1 MTTYQ
6 DPEQNQRAARA
17 DHSPPLPALS
27 PLASMLEARSVAL
40 VGASPRRGTFG
51 QRMVEEVAKS
61 PARPDIHLINP
72 RYQEIGGRRCYP
84 SLADL
89 PGPVDLALLAVPD
102 AGLEQQLALAARRG
116 DRSAVIFGNAHEDR
130 ADGRPPLRDRLAAI
144 ARSAGMQLC
153 GAGCM
158 GFVNVARGLRAIG
171 YTEPDPPPAGPVA
184 LLTHSGSVF
193 STMLRARRGIGY
205 TLAVSSGQELVT
217 AAPSYLDYAVGLPE
231 TKVLGLVLEAIR
243 EPAKLRQV
251 LARAAERDIPVIL
264 LTAGRSASGR
274 MMVAAHSGA
283 LAAGDGGWEALARAY
298 GIHRVSD
305 LAEFADSL
313 ELFAIGRRAPAV
325 SPMPGLAAAT
335 AGQASAASRAS
346 CAGIATVHDS
356 GLERA
361 HAADLADE
369 IGVPFAPIA
378 ETTRARLADI
388 LDPGL
393 TPANPLDVWGTGN
406 NTRGMFASSLI
417 TLAEDPSVAAVA
429 LAVDLV
435 RELDGDL
442 SYPQAVLDAAGRTS
456 KPLVV
461 LGNLAGAVDPDFAA
475 ELRRNGIPVLE
486 GLRPGLIALR
496 HLLAHASR
504 SPVPDPALPDPGAR
518 RSRRDR
524 ATALLAAGVTGGV
537 PLLELLGEYG
547 IARASA
553 RQAGDEAAALAAA
566 QSIGYPVVLKTAA
579 PAITHKSDARG
590 VVLGI
595 RGPAELSAAYADLSA
610 RLGPEVLVC
619 ESVPAGT
626 ELALGIA
633 RDPDLGPLIVV
644 GAGGVLV
651 ETLADRAVALPPV
664 DEATARQMIAELR
677 IARLLAGV
685 RGAPPADLAAVVRSI
700 TGLSELAVDLGGE
713 LEALDVNP
721 LICGPS
727 GATAVDVL
735 AVMRTQRDPGRRT
748 THL

>member
-1 MTTYQ
+1 MT
-6 DPEQNQRAARA
+6 
-17 DHSPPLPALS
+17 ALS
-27 PLASMLEARSVAL
+27 PLAPMLEARSIAL
-40 VGASPRRGTFG
+40 VGASPRPGTFG
-51 QRMVEEVAKS
+51 QRMVDEVAKS
-61 PARPDIHLINP
+61 PARPDIYLVNP
-72 RYQEIGGRRCYP
+72 RYQEIGGRRCHP

-89 PGPVDLALLAVPD
+89 PGPVDLVLLAVPD
-102 AGLEQQLALAARRG
+102 AALEQQLTLAAGRG
-116 DRSAVIFGNAHEDR
+116 DRSAVIFGNAHEDP
-130 ADGRPPLRDRLAAI
+130 DPPDSRPDRVPGVPMLRGRLAAI
-144 ARSAGMQLC
+144 ARLADMQMC

-171 YTEPDPPPAGPVA
+171 YTEPDPLPAGPVA
-184 LLTHSGSVF
+184 LITHSGSVF
-193 STMLRARRGIGY
+193 STMLRAHRGIGY
-205 TLAVSSGQELVT
+205 SLAVSSGQELVT
-217 AAPSYLDYAVGLPE
+217 AAPSYLDYALGLPE
-231 TKVLGLVLEAIR
+231 TKVLALVLEAIR
-243 EPAKLRQV
+243 EPTLLRRV

-298 GIHRVSD
+298 GVHRVSD
-305 LAEFADSL
+305 LAELADSL
-313 ELFAIGRRAPAV
+313 ELFAIGRRAPRPAGW
-325 SPMPGLAAAT
+325 PGPT
-335 AGQASAASRAS
+335 RP
-346 CAGIATVHDS
+346 AGIATVHDS

-361 HAADLADE
+361 HAADLAEE

-378 ETTRARLADI
+378 EATRSRLAEI

-393 TPANPLDVWGTGN
+393 TPANPLDVWGTGA
-406 NTRGMFASSLI
+406 NTRAVFASSLI

-442 SYPQAVLDAAGRTS
+442 SYPQAVLDAAGQTS
-456 KPLVV
+456 KPLAV
-461 LGNLAGAVDPDFAA
+461 LGNLAGAVDPEFAA
-475 ELRRNGIPVLE
+475 DLRRHGIPVLE
-486 GLRPGLIALR
+486 GLRPGLVALR
-496 HLLAHASR
+496 HLLAQASR
-504 SPVPDPALPDPGAR
+504 SPAGPGPAATSGPDAEPAASDPDAVAGSGTG

-524 ATALLAAGVTGGV
+524 GLALLGTGVTSGA

-547 IARASA
+547 IAVAAARHASDA
-553 RQAGDEAAALAAA
+553 AGALAAA

-579 PAITHKSDARG
+579 QAVMHKSDARG
-590 VVLGI
+590 VFLDI
-595 RGPAELSAAYADLSA
+595 RRPAELAAAYTDLSF

-619 ESVPAGT
+619 ASVPPGT

-664 DEATARQMIAELR
+664 DEETARQMIAKLR
-677 IARLLAGV
+677 IARLLAGA
-685 RGAPPADLAAVVRSI
+685 RGAPPADLGAVVRSV
-700 TGLSELAVDLGGE
+700 TGLSELALDLSSE
-713 LEALDVNP
+713 LDALDVNP

-735 AVMRTQRDPGRRT
+735 AVTRPRPPR
-748 THL
+748 

>member
-1 MTTYQ
+1 
-6 DPEQNQRAARA
+6 
-17 DHSPPLPALS
+17 
-27 PLASMLEARSVAL
+27 MLEARSIAL
-40 VGASPRRGTFG
+40 VGASPRPGTFG
-51 QRMVEEVAKS
+51 QRMVDEVARS
-61 PARPDIHLINP
+61 PARPDMYLVNP
-72 RYQEIGGRRCYP
+72 RYREICGRPCYP

-89 PGPVDLALLAVPD
+89 PAPVDLVLLAVPD
-102 AGLEQQLALAARRG
+102 AALEHQLTLAAARG
-116 DRSAVIFGNAHEDR
+116 DHSAVIFGNAHSDQPDSRPDR
-130 ADGRPPLRDRLAAI
+130 APAATLLRERLAAI

-171 YTEPDPPPAGPVA
+171 YSEPDPLPAGPVA
-184 LLTHSGSVF
+184 LVTHSGSVF
-193 STMLRARRGIGY
+193 SAMLRARRGIGY

-217 AAPSYLDYAVGLPE
+217 AAPSYLDYALGLPE
-231 TKVLGLVLEAIR
+231 TKVLALVLEAIR
-243 EPAKLRQV
+243 EPARLRQV

-264 LTAGRSASGR
+264 LTAGRSAGGR

-305 LAEFADSL
+305 LAELADSL
-313 ELFAIGRRAPAV
+313 ELFAIGRRA
-325 SPMPGLAAAT
+325 GR
-335 AGQASAASRAS
+335 AGQGRP
-346 CAGIATVHDS
+346 AGIATVHDS

-361 HAADLADE
+361 HAADLAEE

-378 ETTRARLADI
+378 ETTRSRLAEI

-393 TPANPLDVWGTGN
+393 IPANPLDVWGTGAD
-406 NTRGMFASSLI
+406 TRALFASSLI

-461 LGNLAGAVDPDFAA
+461 LGNLASAVDPELAA
-475 ELRRNGIPVLE
+475 ELRQAGIPVLE
-486 GLRPGLIALR
+486 GLRTGLIALR

-504 SPVPDPALPDPGAR
+504 SPAVSSATPAPGQAAPAARADAAAPRAR
-518 RSRRDR
+518 RSRRRDR
-524 ATALLAAGVTGGV
+524 GIALLHDGGTSGA
-537 PLLELLGEYG
+537 PLLKLLSEYG
-547 IARASA
+547 IATAA
-553 RQAGDEAAALAAA
+553 TRQANDMQAALAAA
-566 QSIGYPVVLKTAA
+566 RSIGYPVALKTAE
-579 PAITHKSDARG
+579 PAIPHKSDVRG
-590 VVLGI
+590 VLLGI
-595 RGPAELSAAYADLSA
+595 RSPAELAAAYADLSA
-610 RLGPEVLVC
+610 RLGPAALVG

-626 ELALGIA
+626 ELALGLV

-651 ETLADRAVALPPV
+651 ETLADRAVALSPV
-664 DEATARQMIAELR
+664 DEETARQMIAELR
-677 IARLLAGV
+677 VARLLAGV
-685 RGAPPADLAAVVRSI
+685 RGALPADLGAVVRSI
-700 TGLSELAVDLGGE
+700 TALSDLAVDLGSE

-735 AVMRTQRDPGRRT
+735 AVARTRQPA
-748 THL
+748 